1 MTIVN
6 NYRIRLDENSKS
18 IELPINTTW
27 DMVGVNDS
35 IEIFENEIIKK
46 IINPIDNFETIRYSH
61 EPWNDSISDNTK
73 TSINYEFYFYNSP
86 ADSNITGE
94 TNSNNWV
101 SDYRANGLTTSEV
114 YFKDK
119 VLTNSFFKLDFYDS
133 KNVTNQQIY
142 LTIIIPTRQGETLST
157 TYGRKTVNINKPT
170 FSLDFTGNKEGY
182 FVYWLKST
190 EFINLS
196 TLYMSAKFFDA
207 NSGQFKR
214 LMTKSQGDLIDK
226 FNFNQSDYFYY
237 TVNLNYDNYTY
248 SIYLDTIGGDKN
260 RVGMTSSPI
269 KWYEYVNV

>member
-1 MTIVN
+1 
-6 NYRIRLDENSKS
+6 
-18 IELPINTTW
+18 
-27 DMVGVNDS
+27 
-35 IEIFENEIIKK
+35 
-46 IINPIDNFETIRYSH
+46 
-61 EPWNDSISDNTK
+61 
-73 TSINYEFYFYNSP
+73 
-86 ADSNITGE
+86 
-94 TNSNNWV
+94 
-101 SDYRANGLTTSEV
+101 
-114 YFKDK
+114 
-119 VLTNSFFKLDFYDS
+119 LDFYDS

-157 TYGRKTVNINKPT
+157 TYGRKTVKINKPT

-207 NSGQFKR
+207 NTGQFKR

-260 RVGMTSSPI
+260 RVGTTSLPV
-269 KWYEYVNV
+269 KWYEYVNYVSSQVSQPEISVTPSVTPTLTPSVTPTLTPSVTPTLTPSVTPTLTPSVTPTLTPSVTPTLTPSVTPTLTPSVTPTLTPSVTPTLTPTPSSDVITLYIARVLADGGTIESEDCLRNQYNEL